1 MTTND
6 NFSGK
11 KRRKLGLTCACG
23 SHFTQKSNLSR
34 HRKTCC
40 LKDQTDELVKLLLK
54 DNQEFKQMILDQGS
68 KMMELATK
76 PATVTHI
83 NNNQFNLNLFLNE
96 RCKNAMSINEFVNS
110 IKIQSEDLEVFG
122 NLGYV
127 QGISNIFIKEL
138 KNLDEKMRPMH
149 CTDKKRETIYIKN
162 VDGWDKDDK
171 KEQMK
176 HVIQNIAHK
185 NFKYIPIWKNANE
198 PVVSDVTTK
207 KNDQYMRIANQV
219 TTAITPEDDVGIKK
233 IIRNVINE
241 VYIDKET

>member
-1 MTTND
+1 
-6 NFSGK
+6 
-11 KRRKLGLTCACG
+11 
-23 SHFTQKSNLSR
+23 
-34 HRKTCC
+34 
-40 LKDQTDELVKLLLK
+40 
-54 DNQEFKQMILDQGS
+54 
-68 KMMELATK
+68 MMELATK
-76 PATVTHI
+76 PANVTHI

-241 VYIDKET
+241 VCIDKET